1 MAQTQA
7 CYDRISRSLSQKMVE
22 EREMKWN
29 VRHLKYQEELIKE
42 EVKLVVEKLNK
53 LQLCLDKLS
62 FTNTAYK
69 TTSFLSAGELDKQK
83 LQFLLRHGS
92 KNMAKEKKLLRDI
105 NTSQKSKQAGTTLD
119 ELEAPIKN
127 LDEQIKNS
135 RMHLYRTD
143 FEEIYR
149 EKKVHEME
157 KETAVANAGVG
168 GRLWSSL
175 GSKKHV
181 QRQVQILYE
190 ELDELRLKQVEI
202 RDGGR
207 FVEKKLGWIEKQ
219 IVFLRTQIE
228 SIRHV

>member
-1 MAQTQA
+1 
-7 CYDRISRSLSQKMVE
+7 
-22 EREMKWN
+22 MK
-29 VRHLKYQEELIKE
+29 Q
-42 EVKLVVEKLNK
+42 
-53 LQLCLDKLS
+53 
-62 FTNTAYK
+62 
-69 TTSFLSAGELDKQK
+69 QK

-119 ELEAPIKN
+119 ELEAPVHKLKLLPFKFLCWIISINIFLLIFSESKQIKN

-135 RMHLYRTD
+135 HMHLYRTD
-143 FEEIYR
+143 FEEICR

-202 RDGGR
+202 RDGGLNEWR
-207 FVEKKLGWIEKQ
+207 LCGQAEGLGSRGGCYHGG
-219 IVFLRTQIE
+219 V
-228 SIRHV
+228 SA

>member
-29 VRHLKYQEELIKE
+29 VRHLKYQEELMKE

-69 TTSFLSAGELDKQK
+69 TTSCLSAGELDKQK

-105 NTSQKSKQAGTTLD
+105 NTSQKSKRAGTTLD

-135 RMHLYRTD
+135 HMHLYRTD
-143 FEEIYR
+143 FEEICR

-181 QRQVQILYE
+181 QRQVQVI
-190 ELDELRLKQVEI
+190 QV
-202 RDGGR
+202 
-207 FVEKKLGWIEKQ
+207 
-219 IVFLRTQIE
+219 
-228 SIRHV
+228 